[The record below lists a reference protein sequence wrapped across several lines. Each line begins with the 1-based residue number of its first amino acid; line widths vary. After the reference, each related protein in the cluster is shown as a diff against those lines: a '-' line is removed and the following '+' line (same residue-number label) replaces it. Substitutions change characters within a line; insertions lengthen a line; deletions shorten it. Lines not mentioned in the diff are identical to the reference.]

1 MSRKTISHF
10 KIFGFIFEFGR
21 IQNHLT
27 DSPAAIYVCM
37 CMIIDIQVYFVCF
50 YVFDHAGRKEG
61 PKFSASKLSRLEEV
75 KEQKHNQQLGC
86 V

>member
-1 MSRKTISHF
+1 MSRKTTSHF

-21 IQNHLT
+21 VQKHLT
-27 DSPAAIYVCM
+27 DSPVAIYGCM
-37 CMIIDIQVYFVCF
+37 CIVIDIQVYFVCLC
-50 YVFDHAGRKEG
+50 VFDHAGRKEG
-61 PKFSASKLSRLEEV
+61 PKLSASKLSRLEGV